1 MSIYAFLALLQ
12 DPIQGAAPSGAPG
25 SAPGAA
31 PGATGPAAQSGPPFS
46 WIGLLPYVAI
56 IAIFYFVMIMPERKA
71 RKKREAMLSAM
82 KKGDKVMTSG
92 GMFAVIAAI
101 NGDEIT
107 LQIDEGVR
115 ARFSRNA
122 ITQVVVDGAGDD
134 AKK

>member
-1 MSIYAFLALLQ
+1 MPIYAFFALLQ
-12 DPIQGAAPSGAPG
+12 DTIQGGGAAT
-25 SAPGAA
+25 A
-31 PGATGPAAQSGPPFS
+31 PGATPGAPAGTNPAAPQAFS
-46 WIGLLPYVAI
+46 WIGILPYVAI

-115 ARFSRNA
+115 ARFSRQA
-122 ITQVVVDGAGDD
+122 ITQVVDGANDE

>member
-12 DPIQGAAPSGAPG
+12 DPIQGAAPS

-31 PGATGPAAQSGPPFS
+31 PGATGPAAQGGPS
-46 WIGLLPYVAI
+46 WLGILPYVAI

-71 RKKREAMLSAM
+71 RKKREAMLAAM
-82 KKGDKVMTSG
+82 KKGDRVMTSG

-122 ITQVVVDGAGDD
+122 ITQVVDGASDD
-134 AKK
+134 TKK